1 MNYKISGDSLPVLTL
16 ELEPGEGAKAT
27 SGAMGWMNGAVKIS
41 TDMDGGLIKGI
52 GRMLA
57 GESLFFC
64 HYRAE
69 GGRVLLSMPSSL
81 PGSIVA
87 MELAQG
93 QSIIAQKSA
102 FMCSSE
108 SAGVSVAFTKK
119 LSTGF
124 FGGEGFILQR
134 ITGPGMA
141 FFEIDGSVTEYELAP
156 GEVMKVDTGHI
167 ALFEDTVSYD
177 IETVRG
183 FKNMLFGGEGLF
195 LALLRG
201 PGRIWLQSMPIA
213 KLAELI
219 IPFVPGRA

>member
-1 MNYKISGDSLPVLTL
+1 MNYKISGESLPILTL
-16 ELEPGEGAKAT
+16 ELAPGEGVKAA

-41 TDMDGGLIKGI
+41 TDMDGGFFKGI

-64 HYRAE
+64 HYKAE
-69 GGRVLLSMPSSL
+69 GGPGMLAMPSGL

-93 QSIIAQKSA
+93 QSVIAQKSA
-102 FMCSSE
+102 FMCSEE
-108 SAGVSVAFTKK
+108 SVGVSVALTKK

-134 ITGPGMA
+134 ITGPGTA
-141 FFEIDGSVTEYELAP
+141 FFEIDGSAAEYELAP

-177 IETVRG
+177 IETVKG
-183 FKNMLFGGEGLF
+183 LKNMLFGGEGLF
-195 LALLRG
+195 LAVLRG

-213 KLAELI
+213 KLAALI
-219 IPFVPGRA
+219 IPFVPGKA